1 MESLQISKEQCEKAI
16 ELMKRI
22 KTLQNNQDFKKVI
35 EECYLKEEPV
45 RLTMLL
51 ADPSITMNKDG
62 ETVTKD
68 IINMLKG
75 IGSFNNFIEGSIRFG
90 EMAQKQLM
98 LIEEHERENYKNTV
112 VDITEVGE

>member
-45 RLTMLL
+45 RSHI
-51 ADPSITMNKDG
+51 A
-62 ETVTKD
+62 TKC
-68 IINMLKG
+68 NTT
-75 IGSFNNFIEGSIRFG
+75 
-90 EMAQKQLM
+90 AQK
-98 LIEEHERENYKNTV
+98 V
-112 VDITEVGE
+112 F